1 MKNARLA
8 AFEMLYA
15 VMQNGAY
22 SNLTVEGALNDV
34 IPKDKALASRLTYGV
49 IERRLTLDYLI
60 NQYVSGRVKP
70 KVRVVLYLGAY
81 QLYFMDKIPSSAAIN
96 ESVNLA
102 KSVGLT
108 YYTKLINAVL
118 HKIDDNRVD
127 LSALENLEIKYS
139 CPKHLINMWIKAY
152 GRENTINIL
161 ESINN
166 RPPVFAIPNPLYT
179 NAEEC
184 LYELNSAGI
193 EGEVKEEVIVI
204 NSAFDLSKCKPFADG
219 LFHIEDL
226 SSYKCAKA
234 LGAKE
239 NETVIDVCSA
249 PGGKAFT
256 IAEGMNNTGRVYAM
270 DLYAHRTGLIESGA
284 KRLGLTN
291 VTCLENDATLFNE
304 KLPPADRV
312 LCDVPCSGFGII
324 RRKPEI
330 RYKDLDSVKELCD
343 IQYKILT
350 VSSAYLKTGG
360 RIIYSTCTLNKRENE
375 KNVQRFLSENQGFEL
390 IEQKT
395 FFPTA
400 DGGDGFYYALME
412 KKYG

>member
-34 IPKDKALASRLTYGV
+34 VPKDKALASRLTYGV

-118 HKIDDNRVD
+118 HKLDDNRVD
-127 LSALENLEIKYS
+127 LSALDDLEIKYS
-139 CPKHLINMWIKAY
+139 CPKHLINMWVKAY
-152 GRENTINIL
+152 GKENTVNIL

-193 EGEVKEEVIVI
+193 DGEVKGDVIVI
-204 NSAFDLSKCKPFADG
+204 NSAFDLSECKPFADG

-226 SSYKCAKA
+226 SPWNLRY
-234 LGAKE
+234 
-239 NETVIDVCSA
+239 
-249 PGGKAFT
+249 
-256 IAEGMNNTGRVYAM
+256 
-270 DLYAHRTGLIESGA
+270 
-284 KRLGLTN
+284 
-291 VTCLENDATLFNE
+291 TLCCP
-304 KLPPADRV
+304 LR
-312 LCDVPCSGFGII
+312 G
-324 RRKPEI
+324 
-330 RYKDLDSVKELCD
+330 
-343 IQYKILT
+343 Q
-350 VSSAYLKTGG
+350 
-360 RIIYSTCTLNKRENE
+360 
-375 KNVQRFLSENQGFEL
+375 
-390 IEQKT
+390 
-395 FFPTA
+395 
-400 DGGDGFYYALME
+400 
-412 KKYG
+412 